1 MQATVSTVF
10 KALRE
15 GPGPGAPTLAMR
27 YLVSTQGEMLVPAH
41 FLLSLLLLLGAPRA
55 GLSHKFCKAESV
67 FSCINTALSEAK
79 KSQPEDTPPLS
90 KRSFHYLP
98 SQDPSSGE
106 KEEEEEEDKEK
117 RTFSSSGGGG
127 GAGSTRYKYLS
138 QSQLRGKL
146 YQDKA
151 KSDQRTKFTLS
162 LDVPTNIMNILF
174 NIAKAKNL
182 RAKAAANA
190 HLMAQIGRKK

>member
-1 MQATVSTVF
+1 
-10 KALRE
+10 
-15 GPGPGAPTLAMR
+15 
-27 YLVSTQGEMLVPAH
+27 MLLPAH
-41 FLLSLLLLLGAPRA
+41 FLLLLLLLLGTPRA
-55 GLSHKFCKAESV
+55 GLSRKFYKAESV

-79 KSQPEDTPPLS
+79 KSQLEDATPLS

-98 SQDPSSGE
+98 NQDPSSGE

-117 RTFSSSGGGG
+117 RTFPSSGGGG
-127 GAGSTRYKYLS
+127 RAGSTRYKYLS
-138 QSQLRGKL
+138 QAQLRGKL

-151 KSDQRTKFTLS
+151 KNDQRTKFTLS

-182 RAKAAANA
+182 QAKAAANA

>member
-1 MQATVSTVF
+1 
-10 KALRE
+10 
-15 GPGPGAPTLAMR
+15 
-27 YLVSTQGEMLVPAH
+27 MLMPVH
-41 FLLSLLLLLGAPRA
+41 FLLLLLLLLGAPRS
-55 GLSHKFCKAESV
+55 GLSHKFYKAESI
-67 FSCINTALSEAK
+67 FNCINTALSEAK
-79 KSQPEDTPPLS
+79 KSQLDIEPLLS

-98 SQDPSSGE
+98 SQDPSSGAA
-106 KEEEEEEDKEK
+106 EEEKDEDKEK
-117 RTFSSSGGGG
+117 RTFPGSGSRGGTR
-127 GAGSTRYKYLS
+127 STHYKSMS
-138 QSQLRGKL
+138 QTQLNGKM

-151 KSDQRTKFTLS
+151 KSDRPTKFTLS

>member
-1 MQATVSTVF
+1 
-10 KALRE
+10 
-15 GPGPGAPTLAMR
+15 
-27 YLVSTQGEMLVPAH
+27 MLIPAH
-41 FLLSLLLLLGAPRA
+41 FLLLLLLLLGAPRT
-55 GLSHKFCKAESV
+55 GLSQKLYKAEPI
-67 FSCINTALSEAK
+67 FSCLNK
-79 KSQPEDTPPLS
+79 KSQLEDAPLLS
-90 KRSFHYLP
+90 KRSFPSLP
-98 SQDPSSGE
+98 SQDSLSGEDQE
-106 KEEEEEEDKEK
+106 KEEEKDKEK
-117 RTFSSSGGGG
+117 RTFPGSGGGG
-127 GAGSTRYKYLS
+127 GARSTRHKYPS
-138 QSQLRGKL
+138 QAQLRRRL

>member
-1 MQATVSTVF
+1 
-10 KALRE
+10 
-15 GPGPGAPTLAMR
+15 
-27 YLVSTQGEMLVPAH
+27 MLMPAH
-41 FLLSLLLLLGAPRA
+41 FLLLLLLLLGTPRA
-55 GLSHKFCKAESV
+55 GLSHKFYKAKSI
-67 FSCINTALSEAK
+67 FSCINTALSEAE
-79 KSQPEDTPPLS
+79 KSQLVDEPLLS

-98 SQDPSSGE
+98 SQDPSSGA
-106 KEEEEEEDKEK
+106 EEEEDKEK
-117 RTFSSSGGGG
+117 RIFPGSGGRG

-138 QSQLRGKL
+138 QAQLRGKL

-151 KSDQRTKFTLS
+151 KSDRRTKFTLS